1 VILSESGGD
10 VSRNARGYANYGPF
24 TTSTDSF
31 VATMDASSSEPGGA
45 AFSVSQLGET
55 PNPLVIRQQ
64 AFQAPGTES
73 MLVQNGPGRYVVSVG
88 YSGSDYTVIVEEC
101 GTSGGGSPPAS
112 SPPASTP
119 PVTSSPPSSP
129 PATPP
134 PSPPAGG
141 SPIDSG
147 SGEILL
153 DAGGPRSGPLPLM
166 PDGTCPK
173 EFPVKRGGACY
184 E

>member
-1 VILSESGGD
+1 MILSESGGD
-10 VSRNARGYANYGPF
+10 VSRNAQGYANNGRF

-31 VATMDASSSEPGGA
+31 VVTMDASSSEPGGA
-45 AFSVSQLGET
+45 AFSVSQLGAT

-64 AFQAPGTES
+64 SFQAPGTES
-73 MLVQNGPGRYVVSVG
+73 MLVQNSPGRYVVFVG
-88 YSGSDYTVIVEEC
+88 FSGSDYIVTVEEC
-101 GTSGGGSPPAS
+101 GTSGGGSPS
-112 SPPASTP
+112 ASTP

-134 PSPPAGG
+134 PGPPAGG
-141 SPIDSG
+141 SPIDSQ
-147 SGEILL
+147 SGENLL

>member
-73 MLVQNGPGRYVVSVG
+73 MLVQNGPGEYVVSVG
-88 YSGSDYTVIVEEC
+88 FAGSDYTVTVEEC
-101 GTSGGGSPPAS
+101 STSGGGSPP
-112 SPPASTP
+112 PG
-119 PVTSSPPSSP
+119 
-129 PATPP
+129 TPP
-134 PSPPAGG
+134 PNSPPPTTIPESPPPGPSPGG
-141 SPIDSG
+141 SPIDPG
-147 SGEILL
+147 PGRNLF
-153 DAGGPRSGPLPLM
+153 DAGGPSTGPLPLM